1 MSKKEEVKKKIG
13 KSAMECFAKFGLDK
27 TTLEDIAKAVGL
39 NKTSLY
45 YYYKSKEDIFIEV
58 ALEEGE
64 NYIHSLQNATV
75 EKEGIE
81 NRTAFYLESRFN
93 YYKNVLNMNRVSV
106 ESMGKLLPRFF
117 ELYDALMIREK
128 AFLTQ
133 LLEEAVK
140 EGELELKDPKNTAS
154 VLINFSNAL
163 KHSVEQ
169 QAILKQ
175 EPEID
180 YSQSLQDTKFLVSLI
195 FKGIKK

>member
-13 KSAMECFAKFGLDK
+13 RSAMECFEKFGLDK

-64 NYIHSLQNATV
+64 NYIRSLQQATLL
-75 EKEGIE
+75 KDGIE
-81 NRTAFYLESRFN
+81 TRMAFYLESRFN
-93 YYKNVLNMNRVSV
+93 YYTNVLNMNRISV

-128 AFLTQ
+128 LFLTQ
-133 LLEEAVK
+133 LLEQAVTDQ
-140 EGELELKDPKNTAS
+140 EIILSDPKSTAS

-169 QAILKQ
+169 QAILKR
-175 EPEID
+175 EGAID
-180 YSQSLQDTKFLVSLI
+180 YTQSLEDTKFLVSLI
-195 FKGIKK
+195 FTGIKK